1 MPLNPFPESAE
12 KQALRRR
19 DAIFLEEFRS
29 RTLAQGLRYC
39 GLTSAEFKDIQV
51 WRPHLSSVHAIEI
64 DPTVLNDMDI
74 NWRRLKLGIPLAII
88 PADILDYLRN
98 SGTPCFELY
107 NLDFYGGFT
116 NPKQDGSSRCREA
129 LRSLASRHREQQCS
143 FAVVA
148 TFNIRD
154 RGVEQYD
161 AFLNEVRA
169 ALDGFDN
176 VDANLR
182 AHAKTHASKIKLSY
196 MYSCWHAGVAND
208 FEVEFEDPFVY
219 NSGSTTLVHFYS
231 AFIYRST
238 ALPTPHADKDAL
250 ITIANRPL
258 KRMDGRIPRLD
269 VKPALI
275 ARPLSK

>member
-1 MPLNPFPESAE
+1 MPQNPFPDSIE

-29 RTLAQGLRYC
+29 RTVAKGLRYC

-51 WRPHLSSVHAIEI
+51 WRSQLSSVHAVEI
-64 DPTVLNDMDI
+64 DSGVLNDMDI
-74 NWRRLKLGIPLAII
+74 NWRRLKLGIPLQLVS
-88 PADILDYLRN
+88 ADILDYLRA
-98 SGTPCFELY
+98 STTPYFEVY

-129 LRSLASRHREQQCS
+129 IRSLASRHREQQRS
-143 FAVVA
+143 FALIS
-148 TFNIRD
+148 TFNVRD

-169 ALDGFDN
+169 ALENFEN
-176 VDANLR
+176 VDANLK
-182 AHAKTHASKIKLSY
+182 AHARTHASKIKLSF
-196 MYSCWHAGVAND
+196 MYASWHAGVAND

-219 NSGSTTLVHFYS
+219 NSGSSSLVHFYS
-231 AFIYRST
+231 VFTYRST

-250 ITIANRPL
+250 IAIANRPL
-258 KRMDGRIPRLD
+258 KRMEGRIARIELKPD
-269 VKPALI
+269 VI
-275 ARPLSK
+275 ARPSSK